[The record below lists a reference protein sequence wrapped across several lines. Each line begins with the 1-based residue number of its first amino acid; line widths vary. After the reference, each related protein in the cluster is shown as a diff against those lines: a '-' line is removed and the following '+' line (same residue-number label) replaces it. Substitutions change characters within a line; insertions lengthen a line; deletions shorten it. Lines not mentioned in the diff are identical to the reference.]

1 MLNVHEEER
10 MRRYEQVYILRPSM
24 SEDEITTLIESTNT
38 IILKEQGTIIQLD
51 KWGMRKLAY
60 PIKKETQG
68 FYVFC
73 DFAGTPKAVAEI
85 ERKFRIDDTVLKY
98 LSVKISDAIDA
109 EEIAA
114 AQDAAAAKASPTDL
128 DDESENSPAAADNAD
143 DSPADDNK
151 DKQ

>member
-1 MLNVHEEER
+1 

-24 SEDEITTLIESTNT
+24 SEDEITTLIESINN
-38 IILKEQGTIIQLD
+38 IILKEQGTRIQLD

-98 LSVKISDAIDA
+98 LSVKIADAIDA

-114 AQDAAAAKASPTDL
+114 AQDAAAAKASPIDR
-128 DDESENSPAAADNAD
+128 DDESENSPAAADDAD
-143 DSPADDNK
+143 DSSDDDNE

>member
-1 MLNVHEEER
+1 

-24 SEDEITTLIESTNT
+24 SEDEITTLIENINN

-60 PIKKETQG
+60 PIKKENQG

-98 LSVKISDAIDA
+98 LSVKIADAIDA

-114 AQDAAAAKASPTDL
+114 AQDAAAAKAGSTDR
-128 DDESENSPAAADNAD
+128 DDESENSPAVADNAD
-143 DSPADDNK
+143 DRPADDNE

>member
-1 MLNVHEEER
+1 